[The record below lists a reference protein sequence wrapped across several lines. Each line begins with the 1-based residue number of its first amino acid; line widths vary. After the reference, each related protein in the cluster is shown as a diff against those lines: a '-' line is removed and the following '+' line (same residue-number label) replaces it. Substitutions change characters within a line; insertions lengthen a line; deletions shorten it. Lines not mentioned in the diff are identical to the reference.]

1 MAKEIKDNSASKPE
15 KAKKEKENLF
25 MRAGKRVSRWFR
37 EMKSELKKVV
47 WPTRKQ
53 TLNNVIVAVVIM
65 VITGVV
71 IWAFDQLAYL
81 IVQSLISIGG

>member
-1 MAKEIKDNSASKPE
+1 MAKEINASKPE
-15 KAKKEKENLF
+15 KAKKDKENIF
-25 MRAGKRVSRWFR
+25 ARAAKRTARWFR

-53 TLNNVIVAVVIM
+53 TLNNVIVAVVVM
-65 VITGVV
+65 VLAGIV

>member
-1 MAKEIKDNSASKPE
+1 MAKEIKENSVSKSN
-15 KAKKEKENLF
+15 KAKKENVF
-25 MRAGKRVSRWFR
+25 VRAGKRIARWFR

-47 WPTRKQ
+47 WPTGKQ
-53 TLNNVIVAVVIM
+53 TLNNVIVAVVVM
-65 VITGVV
+65 VLAGII

>member
-1 MAKEIKDNSASKPE
+1 MAKEINASASKAE
-15 KAKKEKENLF
+15 KARKGNIF
-25 MRAGKRVSRWFR
+25 ARAGKRIARWFR

-47 WPTRKQ
+47 WPTGKQ
-53 TLNNVIVAVVIM
+53 TMNNVIVAVVIM
-65 VITGVV
+65 VLAGVV

>member
-1 MAKEIKDNSASKPE
+1 MAKEIKENAAAKAD
-15 KAKKEKENLF
+15 KAKQPNVF
-25 MRAGKRVSRWFR
+25 TRAGKRIARWFR

-53 TLNNVIVAVVIM
+53 TINNVIIAVVVM
-65 VITGVV
+65 VLAGVV

-81 IVQSLISIGG
+81 IVQSLIKIGG

>member
-1 MAKEIKDNSASKPE
+1 MAKEINTSKPE
-15 KAKKEKENLF
+15 KAKKEKKNIF
-25 MRAGKRVSRWFR
+25 ARATKRTARWFR

-47 WPTRKQ
+47 WPTGKQ
-53 TLNNVIVAVVIM
+53 TLNNVIVAVVVM
-65 VITGVV
+65 VLAGIV

>member
-1 MAKEIKDNSASKPE
+1 MAKEINTSKPE
-15 KAKKEKENLF
+15 KAKKDKENIF
-25 MRAGKRVSRWFR
+25 ARATKRTARWFR

-53 TLNNVIVAVVIM
+53 TLNNVIVAVVVM
-65 VITGVV
+65 VIAGVV

>member
-1 MAKEIKDNSASKPE
+1 MAKEINTSKPE
-15 KAKKEKENLF
+15 KAKKDKENVF
-25 MRAGKRVSRWFR
+25 ARAAKRTARWFR

-53 TLNNVIVAVVIM
+53 TLNNVIVAVVVM
-65 VITGVV
+65 VLAGIV

>member
-1 MAKEIKDNSASKPE
+1 MAKEINTSKPE
-15 KAKKEKENLF
+15 KAKKDKENIF
-25 MRAGKRVSRWFR
+25 ARAAKRTARWFR

-47 WPTRKQ
+47 WPTGKQ
-53 TLNNVIVAVVIM
+53 TLNNVIVAVVVM
-65 VITGVV
+65 VLAGVV

>member
-1 MAKEIKDNSASKPE
+1 MAKEINASKPE
-15 KAKKEKENLF
+15 KAKKDKENIF
-25 MRAGKRVSRWFR
+25 VRAAKRTARWFR

-53 TLNNVIVAVVIM
+53 TINNVIVAVVVM
-65 VITGVV
+65 VLAGIV

>member
-1 MAKEIKDNSASKPE
+1 MAKEINTSKPE
-15 KAKKEKENLF
+15 KAKKDKENIF
-25 MRAGKRVSRWFR
+25 SRAAKRTARWFR

-47 WPTRKQ
+47 WPTGKQ
-53 TLNNVIVAVVIM
+53 TLNNVIVAVVVM
-65 VITGVV
+65 VLTGVV